1 MHTVA
6 RNVFDLFYDIHH
18 RE

>member
-6 RNVFDLFYDIHH
+6 RIVFDLFYDIHH